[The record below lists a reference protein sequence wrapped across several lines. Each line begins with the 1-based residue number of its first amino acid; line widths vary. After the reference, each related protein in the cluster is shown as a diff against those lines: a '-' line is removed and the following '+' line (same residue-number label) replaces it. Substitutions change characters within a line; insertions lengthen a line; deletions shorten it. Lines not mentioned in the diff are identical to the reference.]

1 MISNDK
7 AELLG
12 ALQRCSYC
20 QPVGEIRVKTRCV
33 LCGDSHKDP
42 NKKRLYI
49 ICDPDDPG
57 EAVKYICFNCG
68 EYGMLTPEM
77 LSMIV
82 GDDYE
87 LIQLLKRINRTAHD
101 DSGTLR
107 VNKYKNNREIKV
119 DIPPPRKT
127 QVTVKKIKYLNN
139 RIGYPIPIE
148 DYPRLKLIFNVSEFL
163 EMNKIMVQSKYKKF
177 LPLYDRDYVGFLSVK
192 NEYIILRDITGKN
205 DFRYVK
211 FNIFGMESNAH
222 SFYTI
227 RNGIN
232 TLSTEPIKIIA
243 AEGPLDILSIVYNIY
258 GGIIPDCIF
267 MSTNHGAF
275 YNPLLYYI
283 NKGIV
288 GSNVYVE
295 IYKDSDSIMNYKLL
309 QNQLRI
315 DTENFKVF
323 RNSIGKDFG
332 VPKEEFRIEE
342 EI

>member
-1 MISNDK
+1 MPNNDK
-7 AELLG
+7 SELLG
-12 ALQRCSYC
+12 ALQRSQYC

-33 LCGDSHKDP
+33 LCGDSQKDP

-49 ICDPDDPG
+49 ICDPNDPS

-68 EYGMLTPEM
+68 EYGELTPEM
-77 LSMIV
+77 LSMII
-82 GDDYE
+82 GEDYE
-87 LIQLLKRINRTAHD
+87 LIQLLKRINRFSHN

-107 VNKYKNNREIKV
+107 VNKYRNNREINV
-119 DIPPPRKT
+119 VIPPPRKT
-127 QVTVKKIKYLNN
+127 QTIVKKIRYLNR

-148 DYPRLKLIFNVSEFL
+148 DYQNLKLVFNVSEFL
-163 EMNKIMVQSKYKKF
+163 EANKIMIQSKYKPF
-177 LPLYDRDYVGFLSVK
+177 LPIYDRDYIGFLSVK
-192 NEYIILRDITGKN
+192 NEYIVLRDITGN
-205 DFRYVK
+205 NEFRYVK

-227 RNGIN
+227 KNGVN
-232 TLSTEPIKIIA
+232 TLSQNPIKIIA
-243 AEGPLDILSIVYNIY
+243 AEGPFDILSIVYNIY

-288 GSNVYVE
+288 GSNVFLE
-295 IYKDSDSIMNYKLL
+295 IYKDADSIMDYNLLRNQIKVYTKNY
-309 QNQLRI
+309 
-315 DTENFKVF
+315 KVF
-323 RNSIGKDFG
+323 RNAIGKDFG
-332 VPKEEFRIEE
+332 VPKSDFEIEE